1 MREAS
6 WARERPFRPQQAPGA
21 LGGVAKLPTSCKR
34 DDLRRIRA
42 TRSAHGRAA
51 LPSASPAP
59 GKQLPV
65 PPTRHRHAP
74 ASHEDGPARPYPPQQ
89 HLQVP
94 SVPLH
99 LAVESID
106 HEVAEDHSQRED
118 EGIESLLRLAGT
130 EVSHTSGIRRA
141 RGRRGG
147 AGGAGSANS
156 PACSGSAHGQL
167 VGLISTDTGQDLY
180 TDMRMISAHASAAAD
195 AACVGSSRHAMYLS
209 IAPVKK

>member
-1 MREAS
+1 MRMHEAS
-6 WARERPFRPQQAPGA
+6 WARKHPFRPQQAPRA

-51 LPSASPAP
+51 LASTPPTPDMHPPA
-59 GKQLPV
+59 QR
-65 PPTRHRHAP
+65 TRHRHAQ
-74 ASHEDGPARPYPPQQ
+74 ASHEDGPARPCPPQQ

-99 LAVESID
+99 LAVESIE
-106 HEVAEDHSQRED
+106 HEVLEDHSQRED

-130 EVSHTSGIRRA
+130 EASHTSRIRRT

-147 AGGAGSANS
+147 ARVVQARPTHPLA
-156 PACSGSAHGQL
+156 
-167 VGLISTDTGQDLY
+167 
-180 TDMRMISAHASAAAD
+180 
-195 AACVGSSRHAMYLS
+195 
-209 IAPVKK
+209 VKVRSVS